1 MFDIFYC
8 RGVLVK
14 FDIAGQG
21 PAVFAAGAGMGCLD
35 FFHSCLSYFPF
46 LSLSL
51 LETIRYRP

>member
-35 FFHSCLSYFPF
+35 FF
-46 LSLSL
+46 SL
-51 LETIRYRP
+51 LSVLFSFSFSVSLRDDSI